1 MWADLNIFIVKE
13 TEEMLMSPN
22 KYPSIVESIK
32 QEICTAQYHRY
43 AGAVRYAEFRQ
54 GYKPAVLTQ
63 VSLPVLTA

>member
-32 QEICTAQYHRY
+32 QEY
-43 AGAVRYAEFRQ
+43 AKENGITDTL
-54 GYKPAVLTQ
+54 VLYGTQ
-63 VSLPVLTA
+63 SFVKDTRLRF

>member
-32 QEICTAQYHRY
+32 QEICTAQYRVIS
-43 AGAVRYAEFRQ
+43 GDNR
-54 GYKPAVLTQ
+54 
-63 VSLPVLTA
+63 